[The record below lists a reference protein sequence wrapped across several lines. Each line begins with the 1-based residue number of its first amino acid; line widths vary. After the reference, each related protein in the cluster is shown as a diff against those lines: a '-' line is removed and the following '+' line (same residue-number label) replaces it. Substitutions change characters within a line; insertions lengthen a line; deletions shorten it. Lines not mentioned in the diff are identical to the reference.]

1 MQAFVKIF
9 RVPYK
14 TSREA
19 KRIVVDDDVQHLKEW
34 LAQSID
40 LSIIEPLLC
49 EPRKTT
55 PSLRA
60 LGSLPGKIEE
70 ISQ

>member
-1 MQAFVKIF
+1 MEAFVKIF

-19 KRIVVDDDVQHLKEW
+19 KRILVDDDVQLLKEW

-40 LSIIEPLLC
+40 LSIIESLLW
-49 EPRKTT
+49 ELRKTT
-55 PSLRA
+55 QSPRA
-60 LGSLPGKIEE
+60 SLPGKIAE
-70 ISQ
+70 IS